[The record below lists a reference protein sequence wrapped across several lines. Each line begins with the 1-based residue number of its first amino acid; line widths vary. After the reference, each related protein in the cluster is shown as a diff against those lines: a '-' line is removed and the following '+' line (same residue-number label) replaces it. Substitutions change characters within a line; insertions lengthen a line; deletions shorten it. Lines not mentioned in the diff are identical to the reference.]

1 MASQAARRN
10 KRVRPVPRVAA
21 ENGIH
26 RPTPTG
32 NGNTRPV
39 VRANLGLSDMELAGS
54 IKVLNRALANASL
67 LGVKTKKFH
76 WDVVGPQFMTLHKL
90 WDDQYSAL
98 AEYQDQIAE
107 RVRTLG
113 GFPVGTLEGFLR
125 HTTLE
130 EFPGDVPN
138 ATEAIAK
145 LLHDHEHVVRDLRD
159 GIDECEE
166 QHGDKGTADFL
177 TGMMEQHERM
187 AWMLRS
193 FLQGESVISDGETV
207 RGPVPALA

>member
-1 MASQAARRN
+1 MATRTAQRN
-10 KRVRPVPRVAA
+10 KRAASLPRSS
-21 ENGIH
+21 EQNGKH
-26 RPTPTG
+26 EEPLPKKRRG
-32 NGNTRPV
+32 A
-39 VRANLGLSDMELAGS
+39 RANLGLSDTELQGS
-54 IKVLNRALANASL
+54 INVLNRALSNSSL

-76 WDVVGPQFMTLHKL
+76 WDVVGPQFMTLHEL
-90 WDDQYSAL
+90 WDEQYEKL
-98 AEYQDQIAE
+98 AQFQDEIAE

-130 EFPGDVPN
+130 EYPGDVPS
-138 ATEAIAK
+138 ATEALER

-177 TGMMEQHERM
+177 TGMMEQHEKM

-193 FLQGESVISDGETV
+193 FLQGESVVSDGKTV
-207 RGPVPALA
+207 SGPLPALA